1 MCMHGKFMLT
11 QNVTVTGH
19 YLSLCEV
26 LVVSAFLSSVEG
38 FLVLTFCH
46 GGPLSTVGL
55 ACTLEWFS
63 AVRADIAD
71 PGIVL

>member
-1 MCMHGKFMLT
+1 MYVHIKFALA

-26 LVVSAFLSSVEG
+26 LVVSAFVSSVEG

-46 GGPLSTVGL
+46 GGPLSTVGF
-55 ACTLEWFS
+55 ACALE
-63 AVRADIAD
+63 
-71 PGIVL
+71 